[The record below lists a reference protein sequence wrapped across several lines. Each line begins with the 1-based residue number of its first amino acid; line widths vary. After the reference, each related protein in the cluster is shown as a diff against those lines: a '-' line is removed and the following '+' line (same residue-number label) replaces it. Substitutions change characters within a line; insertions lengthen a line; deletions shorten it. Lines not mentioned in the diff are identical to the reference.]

1 MFSRFFIDRP
11 IFATVLAILMILIGI
26 VTVST
31 LPIAQYPNISP
42 PTVQVS
48 ASYPGANAKT
58 VAEAIGVPIEQ
69 CVNGVEGM
77 LYMSSNSGSDGSY
90 NLTITFRNGIDLDD
104 ATVKVQNLVNR
115 ATPRLPS
122 AVTEQGISVNSE
134 STNILLFVALESDD
148 PNVMTL
154 CISPTTP
161 SFTWSTHFHAWKEWV
176 VQALLAQATI
186 VCEYG

>member
-148 PNVMTL
+148 P
-154 CISPTTP
+154 
-161 SFTWSTHFHAWKEWV
+161 
-176 VQALLAQATI
+176 QRYDAL
-186 VCEYG
+186 